1 MSESNNWKVYA
12 HFNKLNNKAY
22 IGITKRNPKYRFRNG
37 KGYYAN
43 KHFTSAIEKYGWD
56 GFTHEILADHLTLE
70 QASEIERA
78 VIGVLNT
85 TDRAY
90 GYNIRSGG
98 IDGDGMSEEGRASLR
113 FHNTGT
119 NAPNRRPVTS
129 FDIDGNRLLDFPFTR
144 AAARYYNVSPHT
156 ITQCCRKTN
165 HTKSCRGIIYRYTEE
180 VNGID
185 HLPEEE
191 VKVVNSPQH
200 PHYTKR
206 SKEVSVFDMSG
217 NLVMVLRS
225 VTDAKAVLGST
236 AIDCLIGNQKTVSGK
251 YIAIYSSKLPDNCDT
266 LPQDILAERLPYPTA
281 AKPVNQYD
289 MSGKYIQTFQSGAEA
304 ARQLSCKAQAIC
316 LCASGGSSSS
326 HGFQWRYD
334 TGDHSDIGDYKQNL
348 YARCQGANSSE
359 RERN

>member
-78 VIGVLNT
+78 VIYFLNT
-85 TDRAY
+85 TDRNY

-98 IDGDGMSEEGRASLR
+98 IDGYGMSEEGRASLR

-129 FDIDGNRLLDFPFTR
+129 FDMDGNRLLDFPYTR
-144 AAARYYNVSPHT
+144 AAANYYSITPHA
-156 ITQCCRKTN
+156 ITECCKRTTRTRSSHN
-165 HTKSCRGIIYRYTEE
+165 LVFRYTED
-180 VNGID
+180 VDGLT
-185 HLPEEE
+185 HLSEEDMNLINAPLR
-191 VKVVNSPQH
+191 K
-200 PHYTKR
+200 HYTKR
-206 SKEVSVFDMSG
+206 SQEVSVFDMSG
-217 NLVMVLRS
+217 NLVMVLKS
-225 VTDAKAVLGST
+225 STDAKAILGTT
-236 AIDCLIGNQKTVSGK
+236 AYDCLCGRQKTIGGK
-251 YIAIYSSKLPDNCDT
+251 YIAIYSSQLPEGCNS
-266 LPQDILAERLPYPTA
+266 LPQEVLATYLPYPTA
-281 AKPVNQYD
+281 AKSVNQYD
-289 MSGKYIQTFQSGAEA
+289 LSGKYIQTFPSCAEA
-304 ARQLSCKAQAIC
+304 ARQLSCKAQAVC

-334 TGDHSDIGDYKQNL
+334 TGDHSDIGDYTQNL
-348 YARCQGANSSE
+348 YARLSRC
-359 RERN
+359 

>member
-78 VIGVLNT
+78 VIYFLNT
-85 TDRAY
+85 TDRNY
-90 GYNIRSGG
+90 GYNIRNGG

-113 FHNTGT
+113 IHNTGT
-119 NAPNRRPVTS
+119 NSPNRRPVTS
-129 FDIDGNRLLDFPFTR
+129 FDMDGNRLLDFPFTR
-144 AAARYYNVSPHT
+144 AAARYYHVPAQSVT
-156 ITQCCRKTN
+156 SCCRKTN
-165 HTKSCRGIIYRYTEE
+165 RAKSCHKIIFRYTEE
-180 VNGID
+180 VRD
-185 HLPEEE
+185 VEHLSKEE
-191 VKVVNSPQH
+191 VEAANSSPRK
-200 PHYTKR
+200 HYTKR
-206 SKEVSVFDMSG
+206 SQKVSVFDMSG
-217 NLVMVLRS
+217 NLVMILRS

-236 AIDCLIGNQKTVSGK
+236 TIDCLVGSQKTVGGK
-251 YIAIYSSKLPDNCDT
+251 YIAIYSSQLPDDCDT
-266 LPQDILAERLPYPTA
+266 LPPDILANHISPPNA
-281 AKPVNQYD
+281 SKPINQYD
-289 MSGKYIQTFQSGAEA
+289 LNGKYIQTFQSGAEA
-304 ARQLSCKAQAIC
+304 ARQLSCKAKAIN

-334 TGDHSDIGDYKQNL
+334 TGDHSDIGDYTQNL
-348 YARCQGANSSE
+348 YARCQGTNPSE

>member
-78 VIGVLNT
+78 VIYFLNA
-85 TDRAY
+85 TDRNY

-129 FDIDGNRLLDFPFTR
+129 FDMDGNRLLDFPYTR
-144 AAARYYNVSPHT
+144 AAANYYSITPHA
-156 ITQCCRKTN
+156 ITECCKRTTGTRSSHN
-165 HTKSCRGIIYRYTEE
+165 LVFRYTED
-180 VNGID
+180 VDGLT
-185 HLPEEE
+185 HLSEEDMNLINAPLR
-191 VKVVNSPQH
+191 K
-200 PHYTKR
+200 HYTKR
-206 SKEVSVFDMSG
+206 SQKVSVFDMSG
-217 NLVMVLRS
+217 NLVMTLRS

-236 AIDCLIGNQKTVSGK
+236 AIDCLIGSQKTVGGK
-251 YIAIYSSKLPDNCDT
+251 YIAIYSSKLPDDCDT
-266 LPQDILAERLPYPTA
+266 LPPDILANHISPPNA
-281 AKPVNQYD
+281 SKPINQYD
-289 MSGKYIQTFQSGAEA
+289 LNGKYIQTFQSGAEA
-304 ARQLSCKAQAIC
+304 ARQLSCKVNAIC

-348 YARCQGANSSE
+348 YARCQGTKSSE